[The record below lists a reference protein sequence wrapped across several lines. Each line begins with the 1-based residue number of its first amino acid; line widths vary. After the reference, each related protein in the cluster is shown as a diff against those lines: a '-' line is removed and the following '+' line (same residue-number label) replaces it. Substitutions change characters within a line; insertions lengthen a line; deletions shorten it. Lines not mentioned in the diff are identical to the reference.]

1 MILSLDNLPASKS
14 PGLGNKI
21 KKRKMI
27 DPCLAVYGVSS
38 TSVVV
43 LAASVL
49 HAVTLWGFCLLFLL
63 LDRFPSCRHHR
74 LQRPKLEHL
83 RPDSPKNV
91 ALDAVA
97 FREQLLGTFVVV
109 PLGVL
114 LLTPVLAWRGNTIC
128 EDENSSTK
136 TGLIMHVVGMV
147 CGCDLIFYWT
157 HRLLHENKWLY
168 RNVHKQHHEYKATNV
183 WASEYF
189 GVVDMVLNILPGVIP
204 AVVFG
209 SSFRSLLW
217 FTALRQ
223 FQTVQSHAGYNLPWC
238 VCAGEGLAI
247 AAFSFCRRSPVFL
260 FFLFFFLF
268 FLSQVSRPMQPVRR
282 CETARL
288 PPQPQHWLLRGLVSV
303 LGSYLWNRSELPN
316 VLGAKGTDGGKG
328 KVVLKQQKRQQQ
340 KDKKAI
346 LVWIL
351 MISCSN
357 SNRWVKSITSLPSY
371 RLLMAQIF
379 LNPRL
384 SLGSELAIL

>member
-1 MILSLDNLPASKS
+1 
-14 PGLGNKI
+14 
-21 KKRKMI
+21 MI
-27 DPCLAVYGVSS
+27 DPCLAVYGISS

-83 RPDSPKNV
+83 RPDSPKNL

-189 GVVDMVLNILPGVIP
+189 GVVDMDIHDTGRFQRGSVSGGRRQRRRCTCAGQLQSDSTVLY
-204 AVVFG
+204 
-209 SSFRSLLW
+209 
-217 FTALRQ
+217 FTASAMWGKQHGGIL
-223 FQTVQSHAGYNLPWC
+223 FSLAG
-238 VCAGEGLAI
+238 G
-247 AAFSFCRRSPVFL
+247 
-260 FFLFFFLF
+260 
-268 FLSQVSRPMQPVRR
+268 RPG
-282 CETARL
+282 T
-288 PPQPQHWLLRGLVSV
+288 
-303 LGSYLWNRSELPN
+303 
-316 VLGAKGTDGGKG
+316 LGADWHC
-328 KVVLKQQKRQQQ
+328 R
-340 KDKKAI
+340 
-346 LVWIL
+346 
-351 MISCSN
+351 
-357 SNRWVKSITSLPSY
+357 
-371 RLLMAQIF
+371 
-379 LNPRL
+379 
-384 SLGSELAIL
+384 

>member
-1 MILSLDNLPASKS
+1 
-14 PGLGNKI
+14 
-21 KKRKMI
+21 MI
-27 DPCLAVYGVSS
+27 DPCLAVYGISS

-83 RPDSPKNV
+83 RPDSPKNL

-238 VCAGEGLAI
+238 VCAG
-247 AAFSFCRRSPVFL
+247 R
-260 FFLFFFLF
+260 
-268 FLSQVSRPMQPVRR
+268 
-282 CETARL
+282 
-288 PPQPQHWLLRGLVSV
+288 
-303 LGSYLWNRSELPN
+303 
-316 VLGAKGTDGGKG
+316 D
-328 KVVLKQQKRQQQ
+328 
-340 KDKKAI
+340 
-346 LVWIL
+346 
-351 MISCSN
+351 
-357 SNRWVKSITSLPSY
+357 
-371 RLLMAQIF
+371 
-379 LNPRL
+379 
-384 SLGSELAIL
+384 